1 MVIGGIMCI
10 LSISYLL
17 EFMGST
23 MSHPEQ
29 DDSSELN
36 NVSLYLISGKLIVN
50 LLCRLLVIL
59 KPDPVKYP

>member
-1 MVIGGIMCI
+1 MVNGGIRCI

-17 EFMGST
+17 ELIGST
-23 MSHPEQ
+23 MSHDQ